1 MGVLSIRIDGQTEAV
16 SHLQTHGSC
25 FPIGSPQRSRGQ
37 EGAMIDFSLTD
48 ELLEIQARARSF
60 AQLEIL
66 PIAAEYDRRAE
77 VPPGIAEKAKAAGLL
92 NVTIPKE
99 YAGMG
104 YGALQNAIIA
114 EELGAACAGI
124 SITILVNGL
133 ALTPIQIAGTEE
145 QKERLLRPA
154 AEGAKF
160 AAFCLTERAAG
171 SDAGSI
177 RTTALPDGD
186 DYVINGQKC
195 FVTSGSLAEIMVL
208 FALTDPE
215 RGPRGMSAI
224 AVSGDTPGIHVSK
237 VEDKMGQRAS
247 NTVELTFENV
257 RVPQANLLGKPG
269 HGFSIA
275 LQTLDFGR
283 SGVAALS
290 VGVARAALEHA
301 ISYARTRQQ
310 FGAPLINH
318 QGVSFML
325 ADMATKVEAARLLA
339 WQAAWSADRGERA
352 TVQSAMAKCF
362 ASDTAMEVA
371 TNAVQILGGYG
382 YMRDY
387 PVEKLM
393 RDAKLL
399 QIYEGTNQIQRMVIA
414 RQLGK

>member
-1 MGVLSIRIDGQTEAV
+1 
-16 SHLQTHGSC
+16 
-25 FPIGSPQRSRGQ
+25 
-37 EGAMIDFSLTD
+37 MIDFSLSD
-48 ELLEIQARARSF
+48 DLLEIQARARRF
-60 AQLEIL
+60 AQEEIL
-66 PIAAEYDRRAE
+66 PIAAEYDRKAD

-99 YAGMG
+99 YGGMS
-104 YGALQNAIIA
+104 YGALESAVIA

-133 ALTPIQIAGTEE
+133 ALTPILIAGSEE
-145 QKERLLRPA
+145 QKEKFLRPV
-154 AEGAKF
+154 AEGAKL
-160 AAFCLTERAAG
+160 AAFCLTEREAG
-171 SDAGSI
+171 SDAGAI
-177 RTTALPDGD
+177 KATALPDGD
-186 DYVINGQKC
+186 DFVINGQKC
-195 FVTSGSLAEIMVL
+195 FITSGGLAEVMTV
-208 FALTDPE
+208 FALTDPD
-215 RGPRGMSAI
+215 RGPRGVSAI
-224 AVSGDTPGIHVSK
+224 VVPADTPGIRVTK

-269 HGFSIA
+269 RGFPIA

-290 VGVARAALEHA
+290 VGVARAALE
-301 ISYARTRQQ
+301 YATQYAKERQQ
-310 FGAPLINH
+310 FGAPIIAN

-325 ADMATKVEAARLLA
+325 ADMAMKVEAARLLT
-339 WQAAWSADRGERA
+339 WQAAWNADRGEKA
-352 TVQSAMAKCF
+352 TAKSAMAKCF
-362 ASDTAMEVA
+362 AADTAMAV
-371 TNAVQILGGYG
+371 TTDAVQIFGGYG

-393 RDAKLL
+393 RDSKLL